1 MQTVLN
7 PPCVLTPTLTPTP
20 PLTHF
25 VRSST
30 ETQSNETRNE
40 TRPVPAC
47 LGDDDVLLQVVKVG
61 VQAPWL
67 AAQRSTRACLGEAT
81 GAGVRERASVCL
93 GADVLTTV
101 ILCVYGDEAS
111 QVQ

>member
-1 MQTVLN
+1 MV
-7 PPCVLTPTLTPTP
+7 
-20 PLTHF
+20 
-25 VRSST
+25 VRHWLSEQSSTQVSST